1 MSELPIRQRPLM
13 LTAILGAML
22 LLWPLAA
29 WAHVSSGE
37 AGGFLS
43 GLSHPVSGLDHVVAM
58 IAVGLWGAQL
68 GMPAL
73 WVLPVAFP
81 MLMAFGGMLGLIGI
95 PLPGVEIGIALSAV
109 VLGALVLGRV
119 RLPLALAVAVV
130 AFFAVFHGHAHGTE
144 LEAGQN
150 AMLYS
155 LGFVI
160 ATGLL
165 HGVGIAIGLIQRWH
179 LGRQVLRGAGALVAA
194 AGVYFLWGA
203 VA

>member
-1 MSELPIRQRPLM
+1 VSPAKCLHTLRTLRALRM
-13 LTAILGAML
+13 LVVF
-22 LLWPLAA
+22 WPVAA
-29 WAHVSSGE
+29 WAHVESGQ

-43 GLSHPVSGLDHVVAM
+43 GLSHPVSGLDHVIAM

-73 WVLPVAFP
+73 WVLPVSFP
-81 MLMAFGGMLGLIGI
+81 MMMAFGGMLGLMGAS
-95 PLPGVEIGIALSAV
+95 LPGVEIGIALSAV
-109 VLGALVLGRV
+109 VLGALVFGRV
-119 RLPLALAVAVV
+119 RLPMAATVTVV

-144 LEAGQN
+144 LQAGQN

-165 HGVGIAIGLIQRWH
+165 HAIGITIGMIQRWH
-179 LGRQVLRGAGALVAA
+179 LGSLTLRSAGALVMA
-194 AGVYFLWGA
+194 AGLYFLWGA